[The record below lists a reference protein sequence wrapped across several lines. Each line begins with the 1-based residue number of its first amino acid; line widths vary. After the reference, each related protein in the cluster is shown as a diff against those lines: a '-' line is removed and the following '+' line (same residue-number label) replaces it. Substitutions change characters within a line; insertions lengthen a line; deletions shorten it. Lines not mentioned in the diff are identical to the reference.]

1 MTHVVETSVTATD
14 NSPSQDYTQPGDHTT
29 LSQLGQF
36 GNREID
42 YNHSFLTVFL
52 AIVRP
57 SWIESYGYPFPFN
70 QLVFY
75 LTD

>member
-29 LSQLGQF
+29 LSQLSQF

-42 YNHSFLTVFL
+42 YNHSFLTAFL

-57 SWIESYGYPFPFN
+57 S
-70 QLVFY
+70 
-75 LTD
+75 